1 MLFSH
6 TTMIIISS
14 SFDIAFG
21 IGKVLPLILTVNI
34 IAVINDCFGFFAL
47 FKRIKTEMLFYTLCA
62 IGFFILMV
70 CIEITYE
77 MRNYVFGQNS
87 EK

>member
-1 MLFSH
+1 M
-6 TTMIIISS
+6 T
-14 SFDIAFG
+14 
-21 IGKVLPLILTVNI
+21 
-34 IAVINDCFGFFAL
+34 AL
-47 FKRIKTEMLFYTLCA
+47 DFLHFLKESRHEMLFYTLCA
-62 IGFFILMV
+62 IRFFILMV